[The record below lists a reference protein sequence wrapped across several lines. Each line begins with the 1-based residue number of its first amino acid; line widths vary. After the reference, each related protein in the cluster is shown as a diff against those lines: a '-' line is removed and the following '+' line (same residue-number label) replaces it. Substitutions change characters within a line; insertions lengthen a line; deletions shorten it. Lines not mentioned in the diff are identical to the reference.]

1 MPKKKDILD
10 LYFIEMRHKLIDVA
24 AFLDRVDRHEGEPDF
39 RLDACYTALEA
50 VLHPENVAGA
60 TTRAEAVLLALSD
73 HSESRIAK
81 APMQGALGA
90 VPELASTTNPS
101 TEK

>member
-10 LYFIEMRHKLIDVA
+10 LYFIENRHKLLDIA

-39 RLDACYTALEA
+39 RLDAMYQAIDA
-50 VLHPENVAGA
+50 VIHPENIPGA
-60 TTRAEAVLLALSD
+60 STRAEAVLLALSD
-73 HSESRIAK
+73 HTEAPIPV

-90 VPELASTTNPS
+90 I
-101 TEK
+101 EK